1 MVTNCARIILGEM
14 TGSGDIPPVMTGMSS
29 MPVVGKPIDKKKIS
43 SLSKDKKKKTSQI
56 REAAVDTNVIPDDAE
71 EISNDGTGKAND
83 DTGKA
88 DDKNGIESQS
98 SLEICEPL
106 LGTDLAVVAP
116 DATPNFAK
124 PLSAMQVVQPQPVID
139 NKPKMNGA
147 IGAITG
153 QQVSQP
159 SQPGLES
166 VVNRFN
172 STLGLAES
180 TDALRQGKPMGD
192 PPVNKL
198 EASRRAFAA
207 FSMFVN
213 DNETPT
219 C

>member
-56 REAAVDTNVIPDDAE
+56 HEAAVDTNVIPDDAE
-71 EISNDGTGKAND
+71 EISDDGTGKDAD
-83 DTGKA
+83 A
-88 DDKNGIESQS
+88 DDKDGIKSQL

-124 PLSAMQVVQPQPVID
+124 PLSATQVAQPQPVID
-139 NKPKMNGA
+139 NKPKINGA
-147 IGAITG
+147 IDVITG
-153 QQVSQP
+153 QQVSQS

-166 VVNRFN
+166 TVNRFN
-172 STLGLAES
+172 SALGLAES
-180 TDALRQGKPMGD
+180 TDLLRQGKPMGD
-192 PPVNKL
+192 PSVNRS

-207 FSMFVN
+207 LSMFVN
-213 DNETPT
+213 DNETPA